1 MKKERDEKLK
11 IEKVAKN
18 KTRRTIVI
26 MDVII
31 CVIWA
36 MVFIP
41 AMSSSVVLE
50 IISIILMIAFVN
62 WFLKISLYQTYISED
77 EHKISKEYV
86 SKYLKSETET
96 EIIPIASNYYKSLIT
111 DILPRK
117 ARFYAIMFNDDYVE
131 IFIKFNEDTEEVYFD
146 KIHQVYFKKYYVV
159 KEELAS
165 RIREEFNF
173 EEDKK
178 IEVIASPNEK
188 YAPLAKEWLEKDSK
202 VKARYYAK
210 ESEGKILVEVAN
222 ENGKIVGEPVKYENC
237 YAFYSNYE
245 PKDE

>member
-18 KTRRTIVI
+18 KTRRVIVI

-41 AMSSSVVLE
+41 AMPASIVLA
-50 IISIILMIAFVN
+50 IISIILMIAFAN
-62 WFLKISLYQTYISED
+62 WFLKISFYPTYISEEED
-77 EHKISKEYV
+77 KISKEYV

-96 EIIPIASNYYKSLIT
+96 EVIPIKSRYYKGLIT

-117 ARFYAIMFNDDYVE
+117 ARFYAIMLNDDYVK
-131 IFIKFNEDTEEVYFD
+131 IFIKFNEDTEEVYFE
-146 KIHQVYFKKYYVV
+146 KIYQIYFKKYYVV

-165 RIREEFNF
+165 RIREKFNF
-173 EEDKK
+173 EEGKK
-178 IEVIASPNEK
+178 IEVIASPNEN
-188 YAPLAKEWLEKDSK
+188 YGPLAKEWLEKTEK
-202 VKARYYAK
+202 AKARYYAQ
-210 ESEGKILVEVAN
+210 ENEGKILVEVAN
-222 ENGKIVGEPVKYENC
+222 ENGEIVGEPVKYENY

-245 PKDE
+245 PKNG